1 MHKIKPYKKHI
12 APRLRSGESR
22 EAWGGGLP
30 EGIKYGLYM
39 IARERRVSVSWL
51 IEQIVIEYFEL
62 DRPAYVTRKPT
73 PQEEARAQK
82 ANQEEAEATARR
94 RHRARDSAALY
105 A

>member
-1 MHKIKPYKKHI
+1 MKQIKPYKKHI

-39 IARERRVSVSWL
+39 IARERRQSVSWV

-62 DRPAYVTRKPT
+62 PVPDYIARKPT
-73 PQEEARAQK
+73 PAQEARREAK
-82 ANQEEAEATARR
+82 NQEEAESSARR
-94 RHRARDSAALY
+94 RHRARSAAE
-105 A
+105 AAV